1 MTRLPLSPAVEDY
14 LKHLYLLG
22 QRETVNT
29 QALADVLSV
38 TPASVTGM
46 LRRLHEQGL
55 VEHAPYKGTRLT
67 PEGEAAALEVLR
79 HHRLLELYL
88 HQALGYPLDE
98 VHEEAERLEHVISET
113 LEARMAAWL
122 GQPAFDPHGDPIP
135 GLDGSLPHRPE
146 VTLTT
151 VPVGTVARIVR
162 VPGDPALLKVLME
175 RGLTPGNDV
184 KLVSRNDVLGT
195 VTLQAQAEE
204 TLVLATAVARQLL
217 VDAPVLTE
225 AAHR

>member
-1 MTRLPLSPAVEDY
+1 MTRLPLSSAVEDY

-29 QALADVLSV
+29 QALADVLGV

-122 GQPAFDPHGDPIP
+122 GHPAFDPHGDPIP
-135 GLDGSLPHRPE
+135 GLDGSVPRRPE
-146 VTLTT
+146 VTLTSL
-151 VPVGTVARIVR
+151 PVGMVARIVR

-175 RGLTPGNDV
+175 RGLTPGKDV
-184 KLVSRNDVLGT
+184 RLVSRDDVLGT
-195 VTLQAQAEE
+195 VTVQAKE

-217 VDAPVLTE
+217 VDAPVP
-225 AAHR
+225 A